1 MADWV
6 QTDRVV
12 DLWTNEQGPTYRDFG
27 IDWEPQFDA
36 QGTPVVDQVRH
47 PCVKTQPQF
56 GPRMVCLELLVQPLQ
71 SNQMHTLRWRVR
83 EPSAVF
89 HMMFIVDH
97 LPPTPTTG
105 QAQARTEMT
114 RVPPSSGTDPTN
126 HRFAIE
132 HVNQRRLLVVRGH
145 GPPSGRTYHL
155 FKPDG
160 TGKNRVYST
169 CCAIVHRVVVS
180 ELVDVRRRVDGGGD
194 VSMQDIPLLSP
205 PGES

>member
-12 DLWTNEQGPTYRDFG
+12 NLWTNEQGPTYRDFG
-27 IDWEPQFDA
+27 IDFEPQFDA

-71 SNQMHTLRWRVR
+71 SKQMHTLRWRVR
-83 EPSAVF
+83 EPNAAF
-89 HMMFIVDH
+89 PMMFIADH
-97 LPPTPTTG
+97 PPTTG
-105 QAQARTEMT
+105 PARTVMT
-114 RVPPSSGTDPTN
+114 RNPPTSVTDPTN
-126 HRFAIE
+126 HQFAIE
-132 HVNQRRLLVVRGH
+132 HVNERRLLVVRGY

-155 FKPDG
+155 FKPDDA
-160 TGKNRVYST
+160 GKNRVYST

-180 ELVDVRRRVDGGGD
+180 ELKDVRRRAGGD
-194 VSMQDIPLLSP
+194 ISMQDVPEPHDLQ
-205 PGES
+205 